1 MKKKETTMK
10 RILLLT
16 LLFFFATAISGAA
29 WISVP
34 DQGDTGWQT
43 YIYLAGPGGFT
54 GTAGFVVSNVIDNSA
69 YSELLLD
76 NLSQGGGA
84 SNRGFES
91 GNYSG
96 YSLLGNSAA
105 EVTNSVIAYSGN
117 VYDSTQ
123 GDFFSHQMGLGTG
136 PDTSAFRNASL
147 QAGTTGSI
155 LETAVSFPPG
165 SSFTFDWA
173 FLAGDLSPWNDFAL
187 FYLKDSDGNIIFSDG
202 LAQIGAIPEAA
213 PLPPGIILLGS
224 GLLGLW
230 GWRRRVSPPR
240 QGDQ

>member
-1 MKKKETTMK
+1 MK

-16 LLFFFATAISGAA
+16 LLLFFATVISGAA

-34 DQGDTGWQT
+34 DRGDTGWLT
-43 YIYLAGPGGFT
+43 YSYPAGPDGFT

-84 SNRGFES
+84 TNRGFES
-91 GNYSG
+91 GNYTG
-96 YSLLGNSAA
+96 YSLLGTSAA
-105 EVTNSVIAYSGN
+105 EVTDSVIAYSGN
-117 VYDSTQ
+117 VYNSTQ
-123 GDFFSHQMGLGTG
+123 GDYFSHQMGLGTG
-136 PDTSAFRNASL
+136 IATSAFHNASS

-155 LETAVSFPPG
+155 LETALSLPPG
-165 SSFTFDWA
+165 SNFTFNWA

-187 FYLKDSDGNIIFSDG
+187 FYLKDDRGNIVFSDG
-202 LAQIGAIPEAA
+202 LAQIGAIPEAV
-213 PLPPGIILLGS
+213 PLPPGFILLGS

-240 QGDQ
+240 QRGQ

>member
-1 MKKKETTMK
+1 MKK
-10 RILLLT
+10 ILLLT
-16 LLFFFATAISGAA
+16 LLLFFATVISGAA

-34 DQGDTGWQT
+34 NRGDTGWQT
-43 YIYLAGPGGFT
+43 YIYLAGPAGFN

-84 SNRGFES
+84 TNRGFES

-105 EVTNSVIAYSGN
+105 EVTTSVIPYSGN
-117 VYDSTQ
+117 VYNSTQ
-123 GDFFSHQMGLGTG
+123 GDYFSDQLGLGTG
-136 PDTSAFRNASL
+136 IVTSAFRNASV

-155 LETAVSFPPG
+155 LETAVSLPPG
-165 SSFTFDWA
+165 SSFTFNWA

-187 FYLKDSDGNIIFSDG
+187 FYLKDNHGNIVFSNG
-202 LAQIGAIPEAA
+202 LAQIGKIPAPV
-213 PLPPGIILLGS
+213 PLPPGIMLLGS

-240 QGDQ
+240 QGNP

>member
-1 MKKKETTMK
+1 MKK
-10 RILLLT
+10 ILLLT
-16 LLFFFATAISGAA
+16 LVLLFATVISGAA

-43 YIYLAGPGGFT
+43 YIYPVGPGGFT

-76 NLSQGGGA
+76 DLSQGGGA
-84 SNRGFES
+84 TNHGFES

-105 EVTNSVIAYSGN
+105 EVTNSVIAHSGN
-117 VYDSTQ
+117 VYDSTK
-123 GDFFSHQMGLGTG
+123 GDYFSHQMGLGTG
-136 PDTSAFRNASL
+136 PDTSAFHNASL

-155 LETAVSFPPG
+155 LETAVSFPPE

-187 FYLKDSDGNIIFSDG
+187 FYLKDNGGNIVFSDG
-202 LAQIGAIPEAA
+202 LAQIGLIPEAA

-230 GWRRRVSPPR
+230 GWRHCVSPPR

>member
-1 MKKKETTMK
+1 MK

-16 LLFFFATAISGAA
+16 LLLFFASVISGAA
-29 WISVP
+29 WVSVP
-34 DQGDTGWQT
+34 NQGDTGWLT
-43 YIYLAGPGGFT
+43 YIYHAGPNGFT

-84 SNRGFES
+84 TNRGFES

-105 EVTNSVIAYSGN
+105 EVTDSVIPYSGN
-117 VYDSTQ
+117 VYNSTQ
-123 GDFFSHQMGLGTG
+123 GDYFSHQMGLGTG
-136 PDTSAFRNASL
+136 IATSAFHNARL

-155 LETAVSFPPG
+155 LETAISVPPG
-165 SSFTFDWA
+165 GSFTFDWA

-187 FYLKDSDGNIIFSDG
+187 FYLKDQDGNIVFSAG
-202 LAQIGAIPEAA
+202 LAQIGAIPVAA
-213 PLPPGIILLGS
+213 PLPPAVLLFAL
-224 GLLGLW
+224 GLLGVW
-230 GWRRRVSPPR
+230 GGGRWPGYQRK
-240 QGDQ
+240 GDQ

>member
-1 MKKKETTMK
+1 MKK
-10 RILLLT
+10 ILLLT
-16 LLFFFATAISGAA
+16 LLLFFATVISGAA

-34 DQGDTGWQT
+34 DQGDTGWRT
-43 YIYLAGPGGFT
+43 YIYPVGPGGFT

-76 NLSQGGGA
+76 NLSQGGGTT
-84 SNRGFES
+84 NRGFES

-105 EVTNSVIAYSGN
+105 EVTDSVIAYSGN

-123 GDFFSHQMGLGTG
+123 GDYFSHQMGLGTG

-155 LETAVSFPPG
+155 LETAVSVPPG
-165 SSFTFDWA
+165 SNFTFSWA

-187 FYLKDSDGNIIFSDG
+187 FYLKDNAGNIVFSDG
-202 LAQIGAIPEAA
+202 LAQIGPIPEAA

-230 GWRRRVSPPR
+230 GWRRRVSPLR